1 MTYTLNLGGRLWEL
15 SRPVVMGIL
24 NATPDSFYAASRAE
38 GGEAAGRRA
47 DAILREGGAII
58 DVGACSTRPGSEPPS
73 EDEEMRRLDA
83 ALSVIRRAHPD
94 AILSVDTYRSGVA
107 RRCVADYGVQIIN
120 DISGGALDPAMFTTA
135 AELGVPYVLSH
146 TRGTPQTMQQMTDY
160 ADLLADLL
168 RYFAQR
174 VAELRE
180 LGVADIIL
188 DPGFGFAKTVGQNFT
203 LLRRLN
209 ELTELGLPLM
219 VGLSRKSMIWR
230 TLGCTPEEALNGT
243 TVLHTLALERGAQ
256 ILRAH
261 DVRAAVEAVRLMEEV
276 R

>member
-38 GGEAAGRRA
+38 GDEAAGRRA
-47 DAILREGGAII
+47 DAIIREGGAII

-83 ALSVIRRAHPD
+83 ALSVVRRAHPD

-146 TRGTPQTMQQMTDY
+146 TRGTPETMQQLTDY
-160 ADLLADLL
+160 DDLLADLL

-180 LGVADIIL
+180 LGVADLIL